1 MRIRQVAWAWVALAL
16 LTGAAGAQSKI
27 SIANM
32 PPCVNGSPWD
42 LYVLDAQDETDC
54 DPTAPNGSAEAHCR
68 CMDGV
73 ITAITTGGGG
83 GAPTT
88 LDYFVGT
95 ATGSLSAERVG
106 TDTAS
111 IDVDLGTAGQVK
123 FNVLTPVASASDL
136 SGCTNCIGGT
146 EIDESTLG
154 TVPTVTAFATNPGD
168 CSTADGTEFA
178 WRINTTGDLSC
189 TMVAG
194 MRRKSWD
201 NPPASAHA
209 YDDEFDSTTKDAKW
223 TLYGA
228 AATGLTNTAVV
239 GSIDYTASL
248 TTAIYDLTTI
258 SGSLAF
264 QSDNSS
270 LGKLGFQQSYTAATN
285 STFFIKI
292 SGLRTNVSTNIEG
305 NVTLKLDNTGD
316 NNEWINVGVTH
327 SGSGQGII
335 ATVNNNGALTTTTT
349 TVLGETTLGAAVYV
363 AVWKKSDVYHW
374 GYAGA
379 GSMGFTYGGS
389 MTKTG
394 VTTLDRINI
403 EMSTANETPSVVEA
417 VDFFRYKASLDYGLV
432 NP

>member
-1 MRIRQVAWAWVALAL
+1 MDGAWAACA
-16 LTGAAGAQSKI
+16 S
-27 SIANM
+27 
-32 PPCVNGSPWD
+32 
-42 LYVLDAQDETDC
+42 
-54 DPTAPNGSAEAHCR
+54 
-68 CMDGV
+68 
-73 ITAITTGGGG
+73 GGGG

-95 ATGSLSAERVG
+95 STGSLSAERVG

-123 FNVLTPVASASDL
+123 FNVITPVASASDL

-146 EIDESTLG
+146 EVDEGTLG
-154 TVPTVTAFATNPGD
+154 AVPTATALAANPAD
-168 CSTADGTEFA
+168 CSTGDGTEFS
-178 WRINTTGDLSC
+178 WRINASGDLSC
-189 TMVAG
+189 ATVAG

-201 NPPASAHA
+201 NPPASAHS

-248 TTAIYDLTTI
+248 TTAIYDLTTV
-258 SGSLAF
+258 SGSLAL
-264 QSDNSS
+264 QSDASS
-270 LGKLGFQQSYTAATN
+270 LGKFGFQQTYTAATN

-292 SGLRTNVSTNIEG
+292 SNLRTNVSANIEG
-305 NVTLKLDNTGD
+305 NLALKLDNTGD
-316 NNEWINVGVTH
+316 NNEWINIGVTH
-327 SGSGQGII
+327 SGSGQGVI
-335 ATVNNNGALTTTTT
+335 ATVNNNGTLTTTTT
-349 TVLGETTLGAAVYV
+349 TVLGETTLGPASYIVM
-363 AVWKKSDVYHW
+363 WKKSNVYHW
-374 GYAGA
+374 GYAGT
-379 GSMGFTYGGS
+379 GSTGFTYGGS

-403 EMSTANETPSVVEA
+403 EMSTANETPSVIET